1 MIINNVK
8 LVLENEVVSGSLEVQ
23 NGEIRAFAESQS
35 RLPEAMD
42 GEGGWLLPGLIE
54 LHTDNLD
61 KFFTPRPKVDWPA
74 HSAMS
79 SHDALMVASGITTV
93 LDAVAIG
100 DVREGGW
107 LLPGLIEL
115 HTDNLDKFFTP
126 RPKVDWP
133 AHSAMSSHDAL
144 MVASGITTVLDAVA
158 IGDVRDGGDR
168 LENLEK
174 MINAIE
180 ETQKRGVNR
189 AEHRLHL
196 RCELPHHTTLPLFEK
211 LVQREPVTLVSLMDH
226 SPGQRQFANREKYR
240 EYYQGK
246 YSLTDAQMQQYEEEQ
261 LALAARWSQPNR
273 ESIAALCRARK
284 IALASHDDATHAH
297 VAESHQLGSVI
308 AEFPTTFEAA
318 EASRKHGMN
327 VLMGAPNIVRGGS
340 HSGNVAAS
348 ELAQLGLLDILSSDY
363 YPASLL
369 DAAFRVADDES
380 NRFTLPQAVKLVTK
394 NPAQALN
401 LQDRGVIG
409 EGKRADLVLAHR
421 KDNHIHIDHVWRQGK
436 RVF

>member
-8 LVLENEVVSGSLEVQ
+8 LVLEDEVVNGSLEVQ
-23 NGEIRAFAESQS
+23 EGMIYAFAESQS
-35 RLPEAMD
+35 QLPQAID

-79 SHDALMVASGITTV
+79 SHDALMI
-93 LDAVAIG
+93 
-100 DVREGGW
+100 
-107 LLPGLIEL
+107 
-115 HTDNLDKFFTP
+115 
-126 RPKVDWP
+126 
-133 AHSAMSSHDAL
+133 
-144 MVASGITTVLDAVA
+144 ASGITTVLDAVA

-211 LVQREPVTLVSLMDH
+211 LVGREPVSMVSLMDH
-226 SPGQRQFANREKYR
+226 SPGQRQYADRSKYR
-240 EYYQGK
+240 DYYQGK
-246 YSLTDAQMQQYEEEQ
+246 YHLTNEEMDRFEEEQ
-261 LALAARWSQPNR
+261 MALAATWSQPNR
-273 ESIAALCRARK
+273 ETIAAICRERK
-284 IALASHDDATHAH
+284 IALASHDDATREH
-297 VAESHQLGSVI
+297 VVESHQLGSVI
-308 AEFPTTFEAA
+308 AEFPTTLAAA
-318 EASRKHGMN
+318 EASRQHGMN

-340 HSGNVAAS
+340 HSGNVAAHR
-348 ELAQLGLLDILSSDY
+348 LAADNLLDILSSDY

-369 DAAFRVADDES
+369 DAAFRIADDDG
-380 NRFTLPQAVKLVTK
+380 NRFTLPQAIRLVSK
-394 NPAQALN
+394 NPAQALG
-401 LQDRGVIG
+401 LGDRGAIA

-421 KDNHIHIDHVWRQGK
+421 RGEHVHIDHVWRQGK

>member
-8 LVLENEVVSGSLEVQ
+8 LVLEDETINGSLEVQ
-23 NGEIRAFAESQS
+23 EGRIYAFAESQS
-35 RLPEAMD
+35 RLPGALD
-42 GEGGWLLPGLIE
+42 G
-54 LHTDNLD
+54 
-61 KFFTPRPKVDWPA
+61 
-74 HSAMS
+74 
-79 SHDALMVASGITTV
+79 
-93 LDAVAIG
+93 
-100 DVREGGW
+100 EGGW

-174 MINAIE
+174 MINAVE
-180 ETQKRGVNR
+180 ETQKRGLNR

-211 LVQREPVTLVSLMDH
+211 LVDREPVTLVSLMDH

-246 YSLTDAQMQQYEEEQ
+246 YQLSGEQMLRFEEEQ
-261 LALAARWSQPNR
+261 MALAAAWSQPNR
-273 ESIAALCRARK
+273 QAIAAMCRERQ
-284 IALASHDDATHAH
+284 IALASHDDATHEH
-297 VAESHQLGSVI
+297 VAESHRLGSVI
-308 AEFPTTFEAA
+308 AEFPTTLAA
-318 EASRKHGMN
+318 AQASRQHGMN

-340 HSGNVAAS
+340 HSGNVAAHQ
-348 ELAQLGLLDILSSDY
+348 LAASGLLDILSSDY

-369 DAAFRVADDES
+369 DAAFRIADSDD
-380 NRFTLPQAVKLVTK
+380 NAFTLAQAVRLVSK
-394 NPAQALN
+394 HPAQALG
-401 LQDRGVIG
+401 LHDRGVIA

-421 KDNHIHIDHVWRQGK
+421 RGEHVHIDHVWRQGK

>member
-8 LVLENEVVSGSLEVQ
+8 LVLEDETIDGSLEVQ
-23 NGEIRAFAESQS
+23 DGRIYAFAESQS
-35 RLPEAMD
+35 RQPGALD

-61 KFFTPRPKVDWPA
+61 KFFTPRP
-74 HSAMS
+74 
-79 SHDALMVASGITTV
+79 
-93 LDAVAIG
+93 
-100 DVREGGW
+100 
-107 LLPGLIEL
+107 
-115 HTDNLDKFFTP
+115 N
-126 RPKVDWP
+126 VDWP

-174 MINAIE
+174 MINAVE
-180 ETQKRGVNR
+180 ETQKRGLNR

-211 LVQREPVTLVSLMDH
+211 LVDREPVTLVSLMDH

-246 YSLTDAQMQQYEEEQ
+246 YQLSSEQMQRFEEEQ
-261 LALAARWSQPNR
+261 MALAAAWSQPNR
-273 ESIAALCRARK
+273 QAIAAMCRERQ
-284 IALASHDDATHAH
+284 IALASHDDATHEH

-308 AEFPTTFEAA
+308 AEFPTTLAA
-318 EASRKHGMN
+318 AQASRQHGMN

-340 HSGNVAAS
+340 HSGNVAAHQ
-348 ELAQLGLLDILSSDY
+348 LAASGLLDILSSDY

-369 DAAFRVADDES
+369 DAAFRIADSDD
-380 NRFTLPQAVKLVTK
+380 NAFTLAQAVRLVSK
-394 NPAQALN
+394 HPAQALG
-401 LQDRGVIG
+401 LHDRGVIA

-421 KDNHIHIDHVWRQGK
+421 RGQHVHIDHVWRQGK

>member
-8 LVLENEVVSGSLEVQ
+8 LVLEDETIDGSLEVQ
-23 NGEIRAFAESQS
+23 EGRIYAFAESQS
-35 RLPEAMD
+35 RQPGALD
-42 GEGGWLLPGLIE
+42 G
-54 LHTDNLD
+54 
-61 KFFTPRPKVDWPA
+61 
-74 HSAMS
+74 
-79 SHDALMVASGITTV
+79 
-93 LDAVAIG
+93 
-100 DVREGGW
+100 EGGW

-174 MINAIE
+174 MINVVE
-180 ETQKRGVNR
+180 ETQKRGLNR

-211 LVQREPVTLVSLMDH
+211 LVDREPVTLVSLMDH

-246 YSLTDAQMQQYEEEQ
+246 YQLSGEQMQRFEEEQ
-261 LALAARWSQPNR
+261 MALAAAWSQPNR
-273 ESIAALCRARK
+273 QAIAAMCRERQ
-284 IALASHDDATHAH
+284 IALASHDDATHEH

-308 AEFPTTFEAA
+308 AEFPTTLAA
-318 EASRKHGMN
+318 AQASRQHGMN

-340 HSGNVAAS
+340 HSGNVAAHQ
-348 ELAQLGLLDILSSDY
+348 LAASGLLDILSSDY

-369 DAAFRVADDES
+369 DAAFRIADSDD
-380 NRFTLPQAVKLVTK
+380 NAFTLAQAIRLVSK
-394 NPAQALN
+394 HPAQALG
-401 LQDRGVIG
+401 LHDRGVIA

-421 KDNHIHIDHVWRQGK
+421 RGEHVHIDHVWRQGK